1 MKSCRECNHFNACED
16 WAHNFGLEDLQF
28 PYECEDNEVLCDQYN
43 PTTLPPAYIGQKV
56 WVPVAWY
63 NQIKK
68 EIVSELREGKIS
80 MLQQKADKSWKFRV
94 TTKYVADYTLDD
106 IGEYIF
112 FTKETAEEDL
122 AKQIKKLEEEH
133 GL

>member
-1 MKSCRECNHFNACED
+1 MKTCIDCIHYERCDTIFD
-16 WAHNFGLEDLQF
+16 GLLSNRN
-28 PYECEDNEVLCDQYN
+28 NEPCDQFDDKAYYVK
-43 PTTLPPAYIGQKV
+43 PPAYIGQKV

-63 NQIKK
+63 NQTKK
-68 EIVSELREGKIS
+68 EIISEVREGKIS

-112 FTKETAEEDL
+112 FTKEAAEEDL
-122 AKQIKKLEEEH
+122 AKQIKKLEAQH
-133 GL
+133 NVN